1 MEMRRYV
8 RHTPLWWITGL
19 ALALLAAGLILLGLR
34 TRQQQQQLEPLPL
47 GDQVCLEDY
56 NYIDVQY
63 MTDWVYKVTLGD
75 GGRKTFYIAWD
86 TSDYGYLVSLSD
98 EQYAE
103 FADIVA
109 YTYSDDSD
117 VPDAAQGDGG
127 QATLTAYLPL
137 TAVTAPTPRR
147 LTGVICETPEAYID
161 DIAAAVGMTAEDF
174 VYTYGDYYIDSEL
187 TPDTGSS
194 FWSFIAS
201 FLGLAAFVLLVSA
214 ASCTAQLN
222 STLKQLKKGKLLER
236 AESEFHY
243 LEGDRRS
250 DALVSTAFLY
260 GRRQNIVLPLADV
273 LWVYRHDL
281 KLLWAK
287 RTVVELLTYDG
298 RSITLR
304 LERGGSRRM
313 ADAIV
318 QAVAARNPEAL
329 VGLNREN
336 QRLYS
341 QQVPHAKRKRVW
353 ATAAG
358 IGGGV
363 LGYAIARVLLRLLLS

>member
-1 MEMRRYV
+1 M
-8 RHTPLWWITGL
+8 
-19 ALALLAAGLILLGLR
+19 
-34 TRQQQQQLEPLPL
+34 
-47 GDQVCLEDY
+47 
-56 NYIDVQY
+56 
-63 MTDWVYKVTLGD
+63 
-75 GGRKTFYIAWD
+75 
-86 TSDYGYLVSLSD
+86 
-98 EQYAE
+98 
-103 FADIVA
+103 
-109 YTYSDDSD
+109 
-117 VPDAAQGDGG
+117 
-127 QATLTAYLPL
+127 
-137 TAVTAPTPRR
+137 
-147 LTGVICETPEAYID
+147 
-161 DIAAAVGMTAEDF
+161 
-174 VYTYGDYYIDSEL
+174 
-187 TPDTGSS
+187 
-194 FWSFIAS
+194 
-201 FLGLAAFVLLVSA
+201 
-214 ASCTAQLN
+214 
-222 STLKQLKKGKLLER
+222 
-236 AESEFHY
+236 
-243 LEGDRRS
+243 
-250 DALVSTAFLY
+250 STAFLY

-363 LGYAIARVLLRLLLS
+363 LGYAIARVLYACCCRKQRSPALRTGLCAEKAPLSGGAFLFSRWCGRSSCRFSAYVRPGGPGRRVCSCGYTRRYGHPPYG